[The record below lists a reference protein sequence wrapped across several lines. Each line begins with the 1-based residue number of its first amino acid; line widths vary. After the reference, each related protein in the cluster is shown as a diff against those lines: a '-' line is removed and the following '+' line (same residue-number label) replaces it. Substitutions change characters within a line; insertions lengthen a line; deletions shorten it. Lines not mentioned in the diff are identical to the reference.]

1 MLVGRGMPW
10 EGGRVEGRVGFA
22 DRRVWVRAVIGLV
35 RMGATGYSQGT
46 EGKNPIEGAF
56 VGWEG

>member
-1 MLVGRGMPW
+1 MPW